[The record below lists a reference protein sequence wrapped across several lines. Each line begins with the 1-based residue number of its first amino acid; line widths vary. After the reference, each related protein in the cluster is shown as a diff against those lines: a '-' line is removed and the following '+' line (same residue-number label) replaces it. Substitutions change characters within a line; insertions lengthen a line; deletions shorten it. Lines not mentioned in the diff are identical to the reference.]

1 MASNPS
7 NLPPIPAGW
16 VFETDPATGS
26 TPAPAGLPPI
36 PAGWA
41 LEVSPDSRVI
51 DGDTFALADGRNA
64 RMSGVDAFEKNQT
77 GVGMDGGAVP
87 LGQRALS
94 YLRSLIS
101 PASAVSATGDMTYGR
116 PVVTVANDGTDAGGQ
131 VIGQGLGLPTPE
143 YLGKDPA
150 RLAAYMDQQREAI
163 AAERGAYAGQ
173 YQRPSDYRHQGDAAP
188 MRGKI
193 PMTTRQKVEYTKLLR
208 SPDTTPEALD
218 GWFAA
223 QGHQV
228 GNGANILDFMRRN
241 PGAKASMYFQQEDA
255 LDAPVLPDG
264 PNVVARGLGAL
275 NEGIADTL
283 GAPVDLLNGG
293 LGLLGLPVSDY
304 PFGGSNSIRS
314 GLHALG
320 MGQDSEAYAPRSA
333 AERYIQSI
341 ARGVGQAVIPAGGT
355 IAAGARLGA
364 AGAGMVSQE
373 GGAVAQ
379 ALRRMASEAAARP
392 GLALAGELGG
402 GVGAG
407 IGGQA
412 ARDVAPGNPY
422 ADMVGQV
429 LGGIGGGVAAGVAAS
444 ARRAAPVARGGP
456 ATIEVES
463 IGGQPAASDL
473 PPIPAGFVLE
483 DAPASVPTA
492 SPDVIPAAPATGPH
506 GPIHAD
512 LSNDY
517 PSAVARL
524 MLDEDGEV
532 PAVVQHPATGPIDL
546 IWGEAGTGKSDGY
559 GLAKI
564 AKFHPEVLDDLPNII
579 ATMDVRKV
587 TPGRVQLESADHKAA
602 VRLEYDGERKTWLL
616 TAFRKED
623 APASAMD
630 SRADAGGQSFT
641 DRGAPPDIS
650 ATGAADN
657 VSPPP
662 PGFVLDSPARPPVQP
677 TVQPDAVDDFILRS
691 TKPNGKPGYGVEV
704 TPEGDTAY
712 VVFRDQTGRTKA
724 TTAVPLVPEARQN
737 LGGIQTFVS
746 PELRRQGVATR
757 LYQTAREAGLPIDQL
772 SGTGDLTPDGAAFVN
787 AGRAMPSQIAP
798 GPSLTGPATPSMG
811 AVAGAGDIPPPPPG
825 FVLDS
830 DMPMPANSPAQMGA
844 DGLAALA
851 RTIDPRDMRPIPA
864 NTIGSLDEAM
874 RANPGT
880 LRDVQAP
887 DERNALTPYRLRPTG
902 PRRRD
907 PLDLI
912 GWLRTRGGIQD
923 QGGNLRSAGID
934 NKARPIEFA
943 KSEGFLGKLISDDG
957 MTLDDAAAAAHDA
970 GFFPDLP
977 DRPTINEF
985 LDAVAD
991 THRGGSGRMFH
1002 PDDYAAI
1009 DEYRA
1014 AQDQR
1019 YAVERA
1025 EQDGAPIAE
1034 DVGQPVDMSDLDA
1047 NQPPATAYED
1057 LPSIAERAGN
1067 IDISKLESRGDIV
1080 RAVLGVHRKVG
1091 GFDAARRGVV
1101 SHAETEALASELNMT
1116 ADDLLKRRQGQ
1127 ALNAEQALAAR
1138 SILAKS
1144 ADELV
1149 ALAGKAEGGSDADLA
1164 AFRTAWIR
1172 HVAIQEQVSGITA
1185 EAGRT
1190 LSQFRM
1196 MAKSKLPVGRIHAL
1210 QIEGAG
1216 GRDNLEEA
1224 ARLILD
1230 AQGTPGG
1237 LNQSARLALKPGL
1250 KDKLVELYYNS
1261 LLSGPATHAVNIT
1274 SNAMTAGLQL
1284 PEHLVAAGIG
1294 RLRTAFRT
1302 RTADADRVLMSEVGA
1317 RATGL
1322 LQGAVDGLKAFAH
1335 TAVTG
1340 DVPDY
1345 VTKVEAASHE
1355 AISGLKGK
1363 ILRTPTRMLSAEDE
1377 LFKAI
1382 ARKMELSG
1390 LAVRR
1395 ARGEGHRGPALR
1407 ARIAELNAKPTDEM
1421 VERSMDY
1428 ARYLTFQ
1435 KPLGKLGTLMT
1446 TATQHAPAL
1455 KLIVPFVRT
1464 PTNIL
1469 KFAAERSPAA
1479 PILKDWRADIAA
1491 GGARRDIAVARMAMG
1506 TGLGLLA
1513 TKWADE
1519 GSITGGGPADK
1530 QARALMLA
1538 DGWQPY
1544 SLRIGDTYYSY
1555 QRLDPLASTLGVAA
1569 DLVETSEHMTETQRE
1584 RSTMLV
1590 TAAIIKNL
1598 SNKVWLSGITNIAQ
1612 AIDDPERYAGGF
1624 LAQMGGGIAVPA
1636 VVAQTARVTDPVM
1649 REARGPIDRVKSRIP
1664 GLSMTL
1670 PPKRDV
1676 WGEVITSEGGVGPD
1690 IVSPFRISTAQN
1702 DPVAA
1707 ELLRLEAG
1715 IGAVPRKV
1723 GGRQL
1728 SPMEYSQYQ
1737 EVAGKLLRQDLV
1749 TRIADAGWA
1758 GLNDEQRGKA
1768 VDDAKARTRKEARG
1782 LLFVAK

>member
-1 MASNPS
+1 
-7 NLPPIPAGW
+7 
-16 VFETDPATGS
+16 
-26 TPAPAGLPPI
+26 
-36 PAGWA
+36 
-41 LEVSPDSRVI
+41 LEVSPDARVI

-64 RMSGVDAFEKNQT
+64 RMSGVDAFEKDQAGIDSN
-77 GVGMDGGAVP
+77 GAPVP
-87 LGQRALS
+87 LGQRALT
-94 YLRSLIS
+94 YLKGLIT
-101 PASAVSATGDMTYGR
+101 PASAVTATGDATYGR

-131 VIGQGLGLPTPE
+131 VVAQGLGLPTPE

-150 RLAAYMDQQREAI
+150 RLAAYLEQQREAI

-173 YQRPSDYRHQGDAAP
+173 YQRPSDYRHQGAAAP

-193 PMTTRQKVEYTKLLR
+193 PMTTRQKVEYSKLLR
-208 SPDTTPEALD
+208 DPETTPETLD

-241 PGAKASMYFQQEDA
+241 PKAKAALYFQQEDA
-255 LDAPVLPDG
+255 LDQPVLPDG
-264 PNVVARGLGAL
+264 PGVVARTLGAL

-283 GAPVDLLNGG
+283 GAPVDLVNGG
-293 LGLLGLPVSDY
+293 LGMLGLPVSED
-304 PFGGSNSIRS
+304 PFGGSASIRD
-314 GLHALG
+314 GLHAIG
-320 MGQDSEAYAPRSA
+320 IGQDGEAYAPRSTV
-333 AERYIQSI
+333 ERYVQSI
-341 ARGVGQAVIPAGGT
+341 ARGVGQAALPAGGT
-355 IAAGARLGA
+355 IAAGARLAG
-364 AGAGMVSQE
+364 AGAGMVAQE
-373 GGAVAQ
+373 GGTVAQ
-379 ALRRMASEAAARP
+379 ALRGMVTEAAARP
-392 GLALAGELGG
+392 GLALAGEAGG
-402 GVGAG
+402 AVGAG
-407 IGGQA
+407 VGGQG
-412 ARDVAPGNPY
+412 ARDAFPGNPY
-422 ADMVGQV
+422 ADLAGQV
-429 LGGIGGGVAAGVAAS
+429 LGGIGGGIGAGVAAS
-444 ARRAAPVARGGP
+444 ARWTAEPVPRARVAPEAATPPVEAVALQP
-456 ATIEVES
+456 VTPMTIDS
-463 IGGQPAASDL
+463 AALRSAASDASGDVDMAQAGNVL
-473 PPIPAGFVLE
+473 RNAADTALADGQTVTLHIEGKAIPITQPGMI
-483 DAPASVPTA
+483 DAEGQRWGAMPILS
-492 SPDVIPAAPATGPH
+492 PAAG
-506 GPIHAD
+506 D
-512 LSNDY
+512 N
-517 PSAVARL
+517 ARL
-524 MLDEDGEV
+524 E
-532 PAVVQHPATGPIDL
+532 I
-546 IWGEAGTGKSDGY
+546 
-559 GLAKI
+559 
-564 AKFHPEVLDDLPNII
+564 
-579 ATMDVRKV
+579 
-587 TPGRVQLESADHKAA
+587 
-602 VRLEYDGERKTWLL
+602 
-616 TAFRKED
+616 
-623 APASAMD
+623 
-630 SRADAGGQSFT
+630 
-641 DRGAPPDIS
+641 GA
-650 ATGAADN
+650 
-657 VSPPP
+657 
-662 PGFVLDSPARPPVQP
+662 
-677 TVQPDAVDDFILRS
+677 
-691 TKPNGKPGYGVEV
+691 
-704 TPEGDTAY
+704 
-712 VVFRDQTGRTKA
+712 
-724 TTAVPLVPEARQN
+724 
-737 LGGIQTFVS
+737 
-746 PELRRQGVATR
+746 
-757 LYQTAREAGLPIDQL
+757 
-772 SGTGDLTPDGAAFVN
+772 
-787 AGRAMPSQIAP
+787 RAMASEIEP
-798 GPSLTGPATPSMG
+798 GPSLTGPAIDE
-811 AVAGAGDIPPPPPG
+811 AGDAAATATQPADAPPPAAG
-825 FVLDS
+825 STLDVPAIGRTTRTGEAVTPE
-830 DMPMPANSPAQMGA
+830 DM
-844 DGLAALA
+844 AALA
-851 RTIDPRDMRPIPA
+851 REVNPEDVRPIPA
-864 NTIGSLDEAM
+864 NQVGDLDEAM

-880 LRDVQAP
+880 IRDVVAP
-887 DERNALTPYRLRPTG
+887 NERDALTPYRLRADG
-902 PRRRD
+902 PQRRD
-907 PLDLI
+907 PLDLVS
-912 GWLRTRGGIQD
+912 WLRTQGGIQD
-923 QGGNLRSAGID
+923 QGGNLRAAGIN

-943 KSEGFLGKLISDDG
+943 KSEGFLGKLVSDDG
-957 MTLDDAAAAAHDA
+957 MTLDEAAAAAHDA
-970 GFFPDLP
+970 GYFPDLP
-977 DRPTINEF
+977 DRPTVNEF

-1009 DEYRA
+1009 DDYQA
-1014 AQDQR
+1014 ARDQR

-1025 EQDGAPIAE
+1025 EQEGAPLAE
-1034 DVGQPVDMSDLDA
+1034 DVGQPVDLADLDA

-1057 LPSIAERAGN
+1057 LPSLAERAGN

-1149 ALAGKAEGGSDADLA
+1149 KLAGKAEGGSDADLA
-1164 AFRTAWIR
+1164 AFRSAWIR

-1216 GRDNLEEA
+1216 GRDSLEEA

-1261 LLSGPATHAVNIT
+1261 LLSGPATHAVNVT

-1294 RLRTAFRT
+1294 RLRTAFRAS
-1302 RTADADRVLMSEVGA
+1302 TAEADRVLVSEVGA

-1335 TAVTG
+1335 TAITG

-1345 VTKVEAASHE
+1345 VTKVEAASQE

-1363 ILRTPTRMLSAEDE
+1363 IARTPTRMLSAEDE

-1395 ARGEGHRGPALR
+1395 ARAEGLRGPALR
-1407 ARIAELNAKPTDEM
+1407 QRIAELNAQPTDEM

-1479 PILKDWRADIAA
+1479 PILKDWRADVAA
-1491 GGARRDIAVARMAMG
+1491 GGARRDLAVARMAMG

-1513 TKWADE
+1513 TKWAEE

-1530 QARALMLA
+1530 NARALMLA

-1636 VVAQTARVTDPVM
+1636 IVAQTARVADPVL

-1664 GLSMTL
+1664 GLSMSL
-1670 PPKRDV
+1670 PPKRNV

-1690 IVSPFRISTAQN
+1690 IVSPFRISTAKN
-1702 DPVAA
+1702 DPIAA

-1723 GGRQL
+1723 AGRQL
-1728 SPMEYSQYQ
+1728 SPMEYSQFQ
-1737 EVAGKLLRQDLV
+1737 EVAGKLLRQDL
-1749 TRIADAGWA
+1749 TSRISDAGWP
-1758 GLNDEQRGKA
+1758 GLSDEERAKA
-1768 VDDAKARTRKEARG
+1768 VDDAKAKARKEARG
-1782 LLFVAK
+1782 LLFPTVGADVRYSTGKIRLSSF